1 MASNED
7 ILMQF
12 KAIDDVSNVVKTME
26 SNVLSSMESMKSAS
40 SNMDAGLN
48 NLTKTS
54 KNISKSFD
62 NFKNKDIDVDVDLN
76 IANAEKELEEL
87 NIKSKELGEQLTHM
101 QLYGGKPVHG
111 EEIDKLEKQLAQID
125 KRKLELYAEIDDAKL
140 QKTKQEVEDIDN
152 AKVSPK
158 IDVDDKEIEKTKED
172 VDKLDDTKP
181 KIPIKVDGEE
191 EFDEVKQKIDDIDNG
206 EIDVNVNNIAAM
218 AAVDQIGEGFDR
230 LKQGAG
236 ELGEQMG
243 SLLNSAGKQ
252 ETNKA
257 FLEQAVGDADVAKQ
271 KLEDINGVVQ
281 ALPGDDSVLQGLLGQ
296 AVAKDA
302 SLTTD
307 ELTKMGG
314 AAADYFAAMEN
325 FGKNSTEAFQDMN
338 NYLMTGMTAEIE
350 RSPILANHIDKL
362 KEANTIQERSKLLQE
377 ALNEEHWGGIS
388 QQDTYNNKLQTFEG
402 MLERGRYNLGG
413 LFQESAKGGMEF
425 VMQLDDA
432 TGGLVGMG
440 IALAGM
446 ASPLTDTIM
455 GLGQIATGIKSIQ
468 DLGFVDF
475 LKDVASAKKAGDTA
489 SAVGSVGDVVDD
501 IPSMNTGGIA
511 KGSTEVVKDASTVSA
526 LAPEAEAAAAGTTAT
541 GGAMSGIATAFTS
554 MIVPLLAISAVVAV
568 MIPIIAGLV
577 AEALIFIKGIQLLI
591 DALDFDSID
600 LTGAIEG
607 IKQVG
612 QAMLEIGIAMGEM
625 TFANVMTGL
634 AVFTSGVTG
643 LINPIQVAGQML
655 VQAANE
661 LQVFN
666 TVNIDPSIPANIK
679 SISNALK
686 LVADSMGSLTNVVMS
701 MALGNIMTLG
711 GLLGNVSTAITT
723 AKNEITHAAN
733 EIATLKTLPDIDQG
747 AVDKLKKVSDSLSS
761 VAEAMEALRSLRDAQ
776 NWDNLFSRISDLFG
790 GVDIQ
795 SALYGIR
802 DDLYKA
808 SASLAIFKDMS
819 NVPQG
824 VGTKLKAVADALKSV
839 SESIE
844 SLRKLRDDYNWDSSW
859 GNIFQGT
866 DIPGAINAIRADLF
880 KVSASLRTLNDMSA
894 IPEGTG
900 QKIQRVAWTTN
911 NVISAVNSLKNLNS
925 QVDGNVDLTNVV
937 SNIDKAN
944 STLRQVAS
952 RLRSLSTIA
961 NIPEGLG
968 TKIRNITN
976 TTNQLKGSISAMN
989 GIPQTNEGTSQR
1001 VQKAVDSVRKVATQ
1015 LNRLQDTS
1023 VSGGIGQVLSS
1034 VSNAVNQL
1042 KTTLNSSAGGF
1053 KSAGTSIGSNIK
1065 SGISQSLAGLNSIVV
1080 TRVNSATGSGAST
1093 AWTGGARM
1101 GNSATRGFQ
1110 SAFKIADIASAEL
1123 REAITAL
1130 QNGSGDFYQVVR
1142 EIASNA
1148 VTEAENASGHHSPGY
1163 IAQMWGAEMDESSLM
1178 IKNHGAGVIDSVRN
1192 MTRGVVNA
1200 GQGSINMGSA
1210 FTTDGFN
1217 YNRLNSVNAMN
1228 KPSDM
1233 GKQQRPVNI
1242 TIGAGAI
1249 QLDAR
1254 NLTTK
1259 ESRQIM
1265 INALEGLEVVNGIDI
1280 NGV

>member
-1 MASNED
+1 MADNED
-7 ILMQF
+7 VLMQF
-12 KAIDDVSNVVKTME
+12 TAQDDVSSVIEAME
-26 SNVLSSMESMKSAS
+26 SSVTAALASIVSTMDELDIGLLNLSSSSDNLASAFGELESSFDSAETSAS
-40 SNMDAGLN
+40 NLQSTLDTISGDNIIGLQGDMDELSSSISDAESELSSLSDGVSQLDGTTVDINMETSSIGGDGSTWDADTELGGEVTEQDTSALRTSMYDDMVGMSN
-48 NLTKTS
+48 T
-54 KNISKSFD
+54 I
-62 NFKNKDIDVDVDLN
+62 
-76 IANAEKELEEL
+76 
-87 NIKSKELGEQLTHM
+87 KELGDTAVESASAAEQGWLRFGNAVNNTGGNWEAQSESIKAWVKDYSNSMGRGVADTRTAMTTYLNMGMSLEETQEALKVTSSYAAQFGISQAEASKMM
-101 QLYGGKPVHG
+101 QMSFMGAGRSVK
-111 EEIDKLEKQLAQID
+111 KLGL
-125 KRKLELYAEIDDAKL
+125 
-140 QKTKQEVEDIDN
+140 DIKDFKDEAGN
-152 AKVSPK
+152 V
-158 IDVDDKEIEKTKED
+158 DKEKLMQTIMEKTTGASEKYADTYEARVQRMNNAINSLRTDFGKEIINTIEP
-172 VDKLDDTKP
+172 L
-181 KIPIKVDGEE
+181 IPIV
-191 EFDEVKQKIDDIDNG
+191 QQ
-206 EIDVNVNNIAAM
+206 
-218 AAVDQIGEGFDR
+218 AVQAF
-230 LKQGAG
+230 
-236 ELGEQMG
+236 G
-243 SLLNSAGKQ
+243 SLPQPVKSA
-252 ETNKA
+252 
-257 FLEQAVGDADVAKQ
+257 
-271 KLEDINGVVQ
+271 
-281 ALPGDDSVLQGLLGQ
+281 VLGFAGL
-296 AVAKDA
+296 A
-302 SLTTD
+302 
-307 ELTKMGG
+307 GG
-314 AAADYFAAMEN
+314 AAIVAGPFIKMRAYMNMAGVEMSTVSRGLKTLRVGFQSLSSGGLKQAITNMKTFSDIAKKTGNTN
-325 FGKNSTEAFQDMN
+325 FKVAGPSTP
-338 NYLMTGMTAEIE
+338 L
-350 RSPILANHIDKL
+350 
-362 KEANTIQERSKLLQE
+362 
-377 ALNEEHWGGIS
+377 
-388 QQDTYNNKLQTFEG
+388 
-402 MLERGRYNLGG
+402 NLGG
-413 LFQESAKGGMEF
+413 
-425 VMQLDDA
+425 
-432 TGGLVGMG
+432 T
-440 IALAGM
+440 
-446 ASPLTDTIM
+446 
-455 GLGQIATGIKSIQ
+455 GQIAK
-468 DLGFVDF
+468 
-475 LKDVASAKKAGDTA
+475 
-489 SAVGSVGDVVDD
+489 
-501 IPSMNTGGIA
+501 NT
-511 KGSTEVVKDASTVSA
+511 TTVVKDASTVGA

-554 MIVPLLAISAVVAV
+554 MIVPLLAIAAVVAV
-568 MIPIIAGLV
+568 MIPIIAGLA

-591 DALDFDSID
+591 DALDFDKID
-600 LTGAIEG
+600 LIGAIEG

-612 QAMLEIGIAMGEM
+612 QAMLEIGIAMAEM
-625 TFANVMTGL
+625 TFANIMTGL
-634 AVFTSGVTG
+634 AVLTTGIPG
-643 LINPIQVAGQML
+643 LINPIQIAGQML
-655 VQAANE
+655 VQAAKE

-686 LVADSMGSLTNVVMS
+686 LVADSMGSLTTVVMS

-776 NWDNLFSRISDLFG
+776 NWDNLFSGISDLFG

-937 SNIDKAN
+937 SSIDKAN

-1015 LNRLQDTS
+1015 LNRLQGTS

-1034 VSNAVNQL
+1034 VRTAINQL
-1042 KTTLNSSAGGF
+1042 KTTLSESSGGF
-1053 KSAGTSIGSNIK
+1053 KTSGVSIGNNIR
-1065 SGISQSLAGLNSIVV
+1065 AGVGQGMNNLTGTVRN
-1080 TRVNSATGSGAST
+1080 RVSSATGAGASA

-1110 SAFKIADIASAEL
+1110 SAFKIANIAGSEVTYATQ
-1123 REAITAL
+1123 AI
-1130 QNGSGDFYQVVR
+1130 QNGTGAFVQ
-1142 EIASNA
+1142 A
-1148 VTEAENASGHHSPGY
+1148 VGSMAEQAVQEAKNKLDQQSPGR
-1163 IAQMWGAEMDESSLM
+1163 IARMWGAEMGFSREQILSKGGGLIEGIGS
-1178 IKNHGAGVIDSVRN
+1178 ITRKAISAGE
-1192 MTRGVVNA
+1192 
-1200 GQGSINMGSA
+1200 GSINMGSA
-1210 FTTDGFN
+1210 FTTDFN
-1217 YNRLNSVNAMN
+1217 VNRLNSVNAMN

-1242 TIGAGAI
+1242 IIGAGAI

>member
-1 MASNED
+1 MADNED
-7 ILMQF
+7 VLMQF
-12 KAIDDVSNVVKTME
+12 TAQDDVSSVIEAME
-26 SNVLSSMESMKSAS
+26 SSVTAALASIVSTMDELDIGLLNLSSSSDNLASAFGELESSFDSAETSASNFQSTLDTISGDNITDLAGDVDELSTSFVEAGDEASNLSSQILDLDGTTVTIDIESAGVNGEGSGWDADEEFGGETTEQDTSALRTSMYDDMVGMSNTIKELGDTAVESAS
-40 SNMDAGLN
+40 SAEQGWLRFGNAVTNSGGNWEAQSESIKAWVKDYSNSMGRGVADTRTAMTTYLNMGMSLQETQEALKVTSSYAAQFGISQAEASKMMQMSFMGAGRSVKKLGLDIKDFKDEAGNVDKEKLMQAIMEKTTGASEKYADTYEAKVQRMNNAINSLRTDFGKEIINTIEPLIPIVQQAAVLGFAGL
-48 NLTKTS
+48 
-54 KNISKSFD
+54 
-62 NFKNKDIDVDVDLN
+62 
-76 IANAEKELEEL
+76 A
-87 NIKSKELGEQLTHM
+87 
-101 QLYGGKPVHG
+101 
-111 EEIDKLEKQLAQID
+111 
-125 KRKLELYAEIDDAKL
+125 
-140 QKTKQEVEDIDN
+140 
-152 AKVSPK
+152 
-158 IDVDDKEIEKTKED
+158 
-172 VDKLDDTKP
+172 
-181 KIPIKVDGEE
+181 
-191 EFDEVKQKIDDIDNG
+191 
-206 EIDVNVNNIAAM
+206 
-218 AAVDQIGEGFDR
+218 
-230 LKQGAG
+230 
-236 ELGEQMG
+236 
-243 SLLNSAGKQ
+243 
-252 ETNKA
+252 
-257 FLEQAVGDADVAKQ
+257 
-271 KLEDINGVVQ
+271 
-281 ALPGDDSVLQGLLGQ
+281 
-296 AVAKDA
+296 
-302 SLTTD
+302 
-307 ELTKMGG
+307 GG
-314 AAADYFAAMEN
+314 AAMVAGPFIKMRAYMRMGGVEM
-325 FGKNSTEAFQDMN
+325 STVSRGLKTLRVGFQS
-338 NYLMTGMTAEIE
+338 L
-350 RSPILANHIDKL
+350 S
-362 KEANTIQERSKLLQE
+362 S
-377 ALNEEHWGGIS
+377 
-388 QQDTYNNKLQTFEG
+388 
-402 MLERGRYNLGG
+402 GG
-413 LFQESAKGGMEF
+413 LKQAITNMKTFSDIAKKTGNTNFKVAGPSTPVNVGG
-425 VMQLDDA
+425 
-432 TGGLVGMG
+432 T
-440 IALAGM
+440 
-446 ASPLTDTIM
+446 
-455 GLGQIATGIKSIQ
+455 GQIAK
-468 DLGFVDF
+468 
-475 LKDVASAKKAGDTA
+475 
-489 SAVGSVGDVVDD
+489 
-501 IPSMNTGGIA
+501 NT
-511 KGSTEVVKDASTVSA
+511 TTVVKDASTVGA

-554 MIVPLLAISAVVAV
+554 MIVPLLAIAAVVAV
-568 MIPIIAGLV
+568 MIPIIAGLA

-591 DALDFDSID
+591 DALDFDKID

-612 QAMLEIGIAMGEM
+612 QAMLEIGIAMAEM
-625 TFANVMTGL
+625 TFANIMTGL
-634 AVFTSGVTG
+634 AVLTTGIPG
-643 LINPIQVAGQML
+643 LINPIQIAGQML
-655 VQAANE
+655 VQAAKE

-686 LVADSMGSLTNVVMS
+686 LVADSMISLTTVVMS

-733 EIATLKTLPDIDQG
+733 EIATLKSLPDIDQG

-776 NWDNLFSRISDLFG
+776 NWDNLFSGISDLFG

-937 SNIDKAN
+937 SSIDKAN

-1015 LNRLQDTS
+1015 LNRLQGTN

-1034 VSNAVNQL
+1034 VRNAINQL
-1042 KTTLNSSAGGF
+1042 KTTLSASSGGF
-1053 KSAGTSIGSNIK
+1053 KTSGVSIGNNIR
-1065 SGISQSLAGLNSIVV
+1065 AGVGQGMNNLTGTVRN
-1080 TRVNSATGSGAST
+1080 RVSSATGAGASA

-1110 SAFKIADIASAEL
+1110 SAFKIANIAGSEVTYATQ
-1123 REAITAL
+1123 AI
-1130 QNGSGDFYQVVR
+1130 QNGTGAFVQ
-1142 EIASNA
+1142 A
-1148 VTEAENASGHHSPGY
+1148 VGSMAEQAVQEAKNKLDQQSPGR
-1163 IAQMWGAEMDESSLM
+1163 IARMWGAEMGFSREQILSKGGGLIEGIGS
-1178 IKNHGAGVIDSVRN
+1178 ITRKAISAGE
-1192 MTRGVVNA
+1192 
-1200 GQGSINMGSA
+1200 GSINMGSA
-1210 FTTDGFN
+1210 FTTDFN
-1217 YNRLNSVNAMN
+1217 ANRLNSVNAMN

-1242 TIGAGAI
+1242 IIGAGAI

>member
-1 MASNED
+1 MADNED
-7 ILMQF
+7 VLMQF
-12 KAIDDVSNVVKTME
+12 TAQDDVSSVIEAME
-26 SNVLSSMESMKSAS
+26 SSVTAALASIVSTMDELDIGLLNLSSSSDNLASAFGELESSFDSAETSASNFQSTLDTISGDNITDLAGDVDELSTSFVEAGDEASNLSSQILDLDGTTVTIDIESAGVNGEGSGWDADEEFGGETTEQDTSALRTSMYDDMVGMSNTIKELGDTAVESAS
-40 SNMDAGLN
+40 SAEQGWLRFGNAVTNSGGNWEAQSESIKAWVKDYSNSMGRGVADTRTAMTTYLNMGMSLQETQEALKVTSSYAAQFGISQAEASKMMQMSFMGAGRSVKKLGLGIKDFKDEAGNVDKEKLMQAIMEKTTGASEKYADTYEAKVQRIQAVQAFGSLPQPVKSAVLGFAGL
-48 NLTKTS
+48 
-54 KNISKSFD
+54 
-62 NFKNKDIDVDVDLN
+62 
-76 IANAEKELEEL
+76 A
-87 NIKSKELGEQLTHM
+87 
-101 QLYGGKPVHG
+101 
-111 EEIDKLEKQLAQID
+111 
-125 KRKLELYAEIDDAKL
+125 
-140 QKTKQEVEDIDN
+140 
-152 AKVSPK
+152 
-158 IDVDDKEIEKTKED
+158 
-172 VDKLDDTKP
+172 
-181 KIPIKVDGEE
+181 
-191 EFDEVKQKIDDIDNG
+191 
-206 EIDVNVNNIAAM
+206 
-218 AAVDQIGEGFDR
+218 
-230 LKQGAG
+230 
-236 ELGEQMG
+236 
-243 SLLNSAGKQ
+243 
-252 ETNKA
+252 
-257 FLEQAVGDADVAKQ
+257 
-271 KLEDINGVVQ
+271 
-281 ALPGDDSVLQGLLGQ
+281 
-296 AVAKDA
+296 
-302 SLTTD
+302 
-307 ELTKMGG
+307 GG
-314 AAADYFAAMEN
+314 AAMVAGPFIKMRAYMRMGGVEM
-325 FGKNSTEAFQDMN
+325 STVSRGLKTLRVGFQS
-338 NYLMTGMTAEIE
+338 L
-350 RSPILANHIDKL
+350 S
-362 KEANTIQERSKLLQE
+362 S
-377 ALNEEHWGGIS
+377 
-388 QQDTYNNKLQTFEG
+388 
-402 MLERGRYNLGG
+402 GG
-413 LFQESAKGGMEF
+413 LKQAITNMKTFSDIAKKTGNTNFKVAGPSTPVNVGG
-425 VMQLDDA
+425 
-432 TGGLVGMG
+432 T
-440 IALAGM
+440 
-446 ASPLTDTIM
+446 
-455 GLGQIATGIKSIQ
+455 GQIAK
-468 DLGFVDF
+468 
-475 LKDVASAKKAGDTA
+475 
-489 SAVGSVGDVVDD
+489 
-501 IPSMNTGGIA
+501 NT
-511 KGSTEVVKDASTVSA
+511 TTVVKDASTVGA

-554 MIVPLLAISAVVAV
+554 MIVPLLAIAAVVAV
-568 MIPIIAGLV
+568 MIPIIAGLA

-591 DALDFDSID
+591 DALDFDKID

-612 QAMLEIGIAMGEM
+612 QAMLEIGIAMAEM
-625 TFANVMTGL
+625 TFANIMTGL
-634 AVFTSGVTG
+634 AVLTTGIPG
-643 LINPIQVAGQML
+643 LINPIQIAGQML
-655 VQAANE
+655 VQAAKE

-686 LVADSMGSLTNVVMS
+686 LVADSMISLTTVVMS

-733 EIATLKTLPDIDQG
+733 EIATLKSLPDIDQG

-776 NWDNLFSRISDLFG
+776 NWDNLFSGISDLFG

-937 SNIDKAN
+937 SSIDKAN

-1015 LNRLQDTS
+1015 LNRLQGTN

-1034 VSNAVNQL
+1034 VRNAINQL
-1042 KTTLNSSAGGF
+1042 KTTLSASSGGF
-1053 KSAGTSIGSNIK
+1053 KTSGVSIGNNIR
-1065 SGISQSLAGLNSIVV
+1065 AGVGQGMNNLTGTVRN
-1080 TRVNSATGSGAST
+1080 RVSSATGAGASA

-1110 SAFKIADIASAEL
+1110 SAFKIANIAGSEVTYATQ
-1123 REAITAL
+1123 AI
-1130 QNGSGDFYQVVR
+1130 QNGTGAFVQ
-1142 EIASNA
+1142 A
-1148 VTEAENASGHHSPGY
+1148 VGSMAEQAVQEAKNKLDQQSPGR
-1163 IAQMWGAEMDESSLM
+1163 IARMWGAEMGFSREQILSKGGGLIEGIGS
-1178 IKNHGAGVIDSVRN
+1178 ITRKAISAGE
-1192 MTRGVVNA
+1192 
-1200 GQGSINMGSA
+1200 GSINMGSA
-1210 FTTDGFN
+1210 FTTDFN
-1217 YNRLNSVNAMN
+1217 ANRLNSVNAMN

-1242 TIGAGAI
+1242 IIGAGAI